1 MNHIP
6 RLTQQ
11 TTPIELFS
19 HTKVAPNLNHKHTF
33 GCPMYILDRRL
44 QAGHKISK
52 WEARSRLA
60 VYIGPSIY
68 HASNIGL
75 GLSLTTG
82 LVSPTFHAIYDD
94 SFTTVNNNVVPY
106 IPKSMWQIKCGF
118 QKETELIHLENQLS
132 LTEISDNPSTITD
145 APDTIIFERNILET
159 NPSDSIPD
167 RSLHNEPISH
177 EIPPAL
183 EGEPTQNHPLP
194 TSTYSTRY
202 GRAVK
207 KPDKDGDFVSYQVHQ
222 ASSIYEPMTEYT
234 NPITYM
240 STSDPDTMYY
250 HEILKQSDKKKFSM
264 PCNWKL
270 VTIIR
275 NVIGN

>member
-1 MNHIP
+1 
-6 RLTQQ
+6 
-11 TTPIELFS
+11 
-19 HTKVAPNLNHKHTF
+19 
-33 GCPMYILDRRL
+33 MYIIDRRL

-60 VYIGPSIY
+60 VYIGPSTY
-68 HASNIGL
+68 HASNVGL

-94 SFTTVNNNVVPY
+94 SFTTVNNIVIPY

-132 LTEISDNPSTITD
+132 LTEICDNPSTITD

-159 NPSDSIPD
+159 NPTDFLPDGSFHNDS
-167 RSLHNEPISH
+167 ISH

-183 EGEPTQNHPLP
+183 EGEPTQNHPSP

-202 GRAVK
+202 GRVVK
-207 KPDKDGDFVSYQVHQ
+207 KPESMVISF
-222 ASSIYEPMTEYT
+222 
-234 NPITYM
+234 PI
-240 STSDPDTMYY
+240 
-250 HEILKQSDKKKFSM
+250 KFIKPAQHM
-264 PCNWKL
+264 
-270 VTIIR
+270 
-275 NVIGN
+275 NV